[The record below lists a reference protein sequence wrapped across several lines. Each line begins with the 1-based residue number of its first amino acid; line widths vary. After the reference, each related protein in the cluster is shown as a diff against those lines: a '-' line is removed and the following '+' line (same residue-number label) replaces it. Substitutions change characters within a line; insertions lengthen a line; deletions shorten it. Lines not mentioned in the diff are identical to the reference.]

1 MAIISRRK
9 SNQTMNFGQL
19 IEYKRGKTFYKNHTQ
34 NELEK
39 LFRDP
44 FLKNQNWAY
53 YWINSL
59 SFIHFVFIIWQVEGY
74 LKILKLSCR
83 PLAFTSKKPFLKT
96 RRVLGLVS
104 LRHFLHDFWRKIFLL
119 SYSINWPNFIVWFP
133 LLQEIIDNMSIAIV
147 F

>member
-1 MAIISRRK
+1 MAIISRCK
-9 SNQTMNFGQL
+9 SNQTMNVGQL
-19 IEYKRGKTFYKNHTQ
+19 IEYKRGKTFFKNHTQ
-34 NELEK
+34 NEVEK
-39 LFRDP
+39 LFPDP

-59 SFIHFVFIIWQVEGY
+59 SFKHFAFIICQVEGY

-83 PLAFTSKKPFLKT
+83 PLAFTSKKPFLKA

-119 SYSINWPNFIVWFP
+119 SYSINWPNFIAWFP